1 MQMGMVPQVSST
13 VRRGW
18 GGREGYRRGFW
29 HAQVPV
35 PLWVFGSEVVTLIE
49 LCNSPLKPEGKKK
62 KKKSKPKESMSA
74 QREPSWSLLSLLG

>member
-1 MQMGMVPQVSST
+1 MQMGMVPQVSFCKAG
-13 VRRGW
+13 VG

-62 KKKSKPKESMSA
+62 SKPEESMSA